1 MHKIAFS
8 GIPGSGKTSVLT
20 EVKKL
25 LSLKF
30 RVEEVSDLKSN
41 SPFDFDLKPGFV
53 SQFFFITSQ
62 INEEN
67 IRSQGHPDFLLC
79 DGWLLDHWLEWQRS
93 LPDRPYNDSGGAK
106 HAILEALGRFWMPT
120 YAMVL
125 RIRADAKILK
135 KRKSPKGLR
144 EYPTERCQQLDE
156 QYHQAVQQDRVQSF
170 DIWNHRSIDE
180 SAQEVMVRLTD
191 AKLI

>member
-1 MHKIAFS
+1 MQKIAFS
-8 GIPGSGKTSVLT
+8 GISGSGKTSVLA

-25 LSLKF
+25 LALKF
-30 RVEEVSDLKSN
+30 RVEEVPDLRPS

-53 SQFFFITSQ
+53 SQFFFISSQ

-67 IRSQGHPDFLLC
+67 IRSQDHPDFLLC

-93 LPDRPYNDSGGAK
+93 LPNRPPNEPEGAK
-106 HAILEALGRFWMPT
+106 RVMLESLYRFWLPT
-120 YAMVL
+120 YAMVF
-125 RIRADAKILK
+125 RIRADAKILR
-135 KRKSPKGLR
+135 KRKAQKGLR

-156 QYHQAVQQDRVQSF
+156 QYLQAIQRDRIQSF
-170 DIWNHRSIDE
+170 DVWNHRSIDE
-180 SAQEVMVRLTD
+180 SAQEVMVRMTE